1 MVIGALG
8 QGLPRPFEVVLDE
21 DCMVHR
27 VEAKNPIWISY
38 LVKWEVFW
46 VKRYIVLVKWPN
58 LLVPQWNGGG
68 KKPHFPITNITFPFG
83 KKI

>member
-27 VEAKNPIWISY
+27 VEA
-38 LVKWEVFW
+38 
-46 VKRYIVLVKWPN
+46 
-58 LLVPQWNGGG
+58 
-68 KKPHFPITNITFPFG
+68 
-83 KKI
+83 